1 MDELQITQLSIKTY
15 QDNYILWKIKI
26 MNEFIILTC
35 SSNLVG
41 SNITY
46 PTSAKQQHIATAE
59 GTMASVTQMLN

>member
-1 MDELQITQLSIKTY
+1 
-15 QDNYILWKIKI
+15 